1 MPSPLAIILTI
12 AALSAYAAA
21 TMASLVALRFSAGR
35 WAAWCLIFL
44 TGGVVLNVSALAIRT
59 AAGYSPLDSGF
70 DVFSLLAALSACVA
84 GYLKLMDRA
93 RLAEIVLLP
102 AAGTCLVLG
111 LCLSAKM
118 YRGGFA
124 RSVWHAAH
132 LVFSLSGTIC
142 FAAAAGAGVI
152 YLRTHK
158 ALRRKDPS
166 AFRGHW
172 PSLERLDRF
181 IRHITPVGFALLTAS
196 MVVGF
201 WGGFIAERAI
211 WGRTWWKHPKMVL
224 ALVAWCLYAVGLHAS
239 YARRFRG
246 RRAAVLS
253 IVGLVLV
260 FIVLLVSI
268 LMPPSH

>member
-1 MPSPLAIILTI
+1 MPSQLAIILTI

-21 TMASLVALRFSAGR
+21 TMASLVATRFGTGR

-59 AAGYSPLDSGF
+59 ASGHSPLGSGF

-84 GYLKLMDRA
+84 GYLKLLDRA

-102 AAGTCLVLG
+102 ATGACLVLA
-111 LCLSAKM
+111 LCLSARA
-118 YRGGFA
+118 YRDFA
-124 RSVWHAAH
+124 RGVWHVGH
-132 LVFSLSGTIC
+132 LVFSLSGTVC

-166 AFRGHW
+166 AFRSRW

-181 IRHITPVGFALLTAS
+181 IRHAIPVGFALLTAS
-196 MVVGF
+196 MVIGL
-201 WGGFIAERAI
+201 WGGFTVERAR

-224 ALVAWCLYAVGLHAS
+224 ALLAWCLYAVGLHAS

-253 IVGLVLV
+253 IAGLVL
-260 FIVLLVSI
+260 IILVLLVSL
-268 LMPPSH
+268 LMPSA